1 MTGEALH
8 GGALRRIVFQAV
20 PVETPDILSL
30 SSSLSLID

>member
-8 GGALRRIVFQAV
+8 GEALRGIVFQV
-20 PVETPDILSL
+20 VSVETPNILSP